1 VWLLL
6 FWFVLAGQVGAMP
19 CDVDNDGDIDL
30 NDLTL
35 IQKSILARAAVTGQ
49 DDPRDPDQNGLI
61 NSIDGRLCALR
72 CTRAK
77 CSTVNQAPFAN
88 AGPDQTVKVGDP
100 VQLSGAASSDP
111 DGDPLRYTWTFKN
124 HPLGS
129 LASLIDGLTVAPRF
143 TADKPGQYLIQLIVS
158 DGKLD
163 SVPDTVIVS
172 TENSRPIANAGPDQ
186 SVRVGTLVMLNG
198 GRSTDVD
205 GDPLTYSWQL
215 ASAPPRSGATLSNP
229 YTVNPTLQIDQPGS
243 YLIAL
248 TVSDGKVHGL
258 PDSVTVATEN
268 SPPVANPG
276 ANQSIPLGAT
286 ITLDGSRSSDV
297 DGNPLTFRWSL
308 LARSPGSAAVLS
320 NPNSVTPSFNAD
332 APGTYVAQLIVN
344 DGSVDSAPASVTL
357 TTANAA
363 PIANAGPDQSVPLGS
378 SATLDGSASR
388 DPEGAALTYTWSLTG
403 RPAGSAAS
411 LNGSGTVNPSFT
423 LDRPGNYIAQLI
435 VGDGQLASAPD
446 TVTLSTTNSRPVADA
461 GGAQAVTAG
470 APVQLDGSASRDA
483 DGDPITF
490 TWSLTSLPPG
500 SNAAI
505 TPSHGVSPSFVPD
518 LAGAYIAQLIVSDG
532 QLNSVPATVVVTVS
546 AANRKPVAVA
556 EAIPTQTTVG
566 SPVVLKGSASS
577 DPDGDPL
584 TWSWSIAL
592 RPGGSNAGI
601 VSPTAAQTSFVPDL
615 PGIYTIQLIVR
626 DGKADSVP
634 ALVVVEALAANHPPV
649 ITSTPVITA
658 TVGQPYSYAAQAI
671 DPDLGD
677 VLTWSLLTAPSGM
690 SIDPVSGLIA
700 WTPTAADAGQLDVSV
715 QVRDSAGLTA
725 RQDFRIDV
733 ATGNRAPVALDDSY
747 PMTSGQPVTVPAR
760 GALANDSDPDGN
772 PITASIAREP
782 ARGTV
787 TLNADGSF
795 SYTPTPPAPVPNL
808 NARLKWSWTSSPV
821 LPDSLNVVMTPS
833 VIDLDADGIPDVVF
847 GSTDS
852 RGGGFVEIGA
862 LRALSGADGRE
873 LFTVT
878 DTTLAINA
886 FSQIAVA
893 DIDSDGRPEIILGD
907 ASGNRL
913 VAFEHDG
920 TFKWRSPV
928 LEDISWGGP
937 AIADL
942 DGDGQPEI
950 IMGRQVLNAD
960 GSLRWTGTGGRGA
973 IGFNLRLGPLSVV
986 ADTDLD
992 GIPEVVAGN
1001 TVYRPDG
1008 TIKWQ
1013 APLTDGFVALGNFD
1027 DDPFPEIVLVNGG
1040 GVFLLEHDGTTKW
1053 GPVSIPGG
1061 GSGGPPTVAD
1071 FDGDGRPEIG
1081 VAGAAR
1087 YVVYETDGS
1096 VKWQSI
1102 TQDVSSNVTGSSVF
1116 DFEGDGSAEV
1126 VYRDELKLRVYRGR
1140 DGTVLFEY
1148 PLSSCTGY
1156 EYMPIVDVD
1165 ADGHAEI
1172 VASATNCGTFG
1183 PQRGIHVFAD
1193 AGPGWAPT
1201 RKIWNQHSYHIT
1213 NVNEDGTIPRR
1224 EDINWLFPGL
1234 NNFRLNAYAPRDTA
1248 QADSFTYRASDGS
1261 LQSNEATV
1269 RLILQRQNRQPVFT
1283 SAPPLT
1289 VTTGQSYTYDANAI
1303 DPDAAD
1309 TLIFSL
1315 TTAPAGMTI
1324 HSTTGLISWAP
1335 TAAQVGSHPI
1345 TVRVTDQGGLFA
1357 DQGYG
1362 ITVSTPA
1369 PTNRAPT
1376 ITSTAP
1382 TIATAGAAYTYPVT
1396 ATDPDAG
1403 DVLTWSLTAAPTG
1416 MTIDPATGLI
1426 AWTPAVGQVGA
1437 NTVSVRVQDQGGLF
1451 ATEGFTVSVAVP
1463 VNQPPIA
1470 VDDTYAV
1477 DEGSS
1482 LVVAGGAPA
1491 VPLPIV
1497 TGHRV
1502 QVYAAMERPIG
1513 LAFDAAG
1520 TLYVG
1525 ADEISA
1531 FPNDPRDPGF
1541 VRRVSPG
1548 GGTVQPFGPLQDDPD
1563 ALIVDTTGRISGTSG
1578 ALLVSGT
1585 TEIAHDSHLT
1595 AILPDGTTR
1604 RVLGPQDFQ
1613 ANASAILFDS
1623 RGRLLMSD
1631 FLQGSYRVLVIAQ
1644 GAATPLVDLG
1654 SVAPWDI
1661 AVDANDRIFVAG
1673 EDGIIRVFEADGSLV
1688 NASFASG
1695 QPPMR
1700 ALTFDP
1706 GGAFA
1711 GHLYGIDGGGRLL
1724 RIDTLGNTT
1733 EVGSGFD
1740 TVSASDMVF
1749 GPDRALYVSEVGRGQ
1764 VLRIT
1769 LVQTP
1774 ATAGGVLAN
1783 DSDPDGDGLNAI
1795 LVTQPASGI
1804 LSFAPNGAFVYTP
1817 KAGFEGTD
1825 SFSYK
1830 ANDGQLDSNV
1840 AMVTITVQPVNHPPV
1855 FISAPIL
1862 SAIAGQPYSYDA
1874 NATDP
1879 DAGDA
1884 LVFSLTTAPAGMTI
1898 NSTTGLIS
1906 WTPLVGE
1913 AGNQNVT
1920 VRVTDAGGL
1929 FAEQNFRLAIA
1940 APVNRPPVAVD
1951 DLFSVS
1957 EGASISVGS
1966 GAVPAEPVPV
1976 AFGYRVEVYA
1986 RLQAPVQLTFDPAG
2000 VLYAGYDVVGNSP
2013 SPYDPG
2019 FVRRIARGGTPV
2031 TNFGPQQTDP
2041 DAVVVDVQGSITGVA
2056 GAVLVSGT
2064 TSDGSASHLSA
2075 ILPDGTARTLFSS
2088 PQYVANSSGMVFDRR
2103 GRLLIGDTGSVAI
2116 DPKRVLI
2123 SEGAVPKELFPVD
2136 NSFPVELAVD
2146 PANRIFVAGFFGVIR
2161 IYGEDGALIDP
2172 AFVSGLGG
2180 VKAMAFGTGGDF
2192 GNALYVVDG
2201 GGRLLRVGNGGQID
2215 VLGTGFDDAMDIVF
2229 GPDFAMYLSEYVRG
2243 RVLRITA
2250 TQAAGAQGSVL
2261 ANDTDPEGDVLNAI
2275 LMTQPVNGS
2284 LSFGTN
2290 GAFTYT
2296 PMAGFRGMDSFTYKA
2311 NDGQLDSNVAVVT
2324 ITVQP
2329 VNHPPVFTSAPI
2341 LSAIAGQPYSYD
2353 ANATDPDAG
2362 DALAYSLT
2370 TAPPGMQ
2377 INPATGVIDWT
2388 PAAAQIG
2395 SHPVTVRVT
2404 DPGGLFDEQ
2413 SFSINVS
2420 APPPVNLPPAFTS
2433 TPIITATVGQPYTY
2447 DVNSTDDLTC
2457 ENGNLLLNGSFEQSS
2472 VNGPLF
2478 ASSTAITHWTVGG
2491 VTIDYTSFPY
2501 HWNASDGVFSIDL
2514 EGSNGNNSRGTIF
2527 QAFATCPGQ
2536 PYRVLF
2542 DLSGNPASFP
2552 LVKRVQ
2558 VTAAADSMTFEYDI
2572 GSVGWVANATT
2583 IRYVLKEF
2591 QFTATGA
2598 STTLEFGSLGS
2609 TGYGPVIDNVRVIP
2623 VNGSLAYSLPTAP
2636 AGMTIDSTTGLI
2648 SWTPT
2653 DVQAGPQN
2661 VTVRVTDPGGLTDEQ
2676 SFSITVSAPP
2686 PVNLPPAFTSSPIT
2700 TATVGQPYTY
2710 DAGATDTNTGDT
2722 LTFSL
2727 PAAPAGMGIN
2737 PATGLI
2743 SWTPTN
2749 TQVGSQAVT
2758 VRVTDPG
2765 GLTDE
2770 QSFSITVSAPPPVNL
2785 PPAFT
2790 STPATTATV
2799 GQPYAYDADATDPGD
2814 TLTYSLTTAPP
2825 GMVIAAATGLIQ
2837 WTPTAAQAGDHPV
2850 EVKVQDAGGLFVT
2863 QPFTLTVSATAVCV
2877 PPPAGLIS
2885 WWPGDGNTLDRAAAN
2900 DGLAENGASYAAG
2913 LVGQAFRFD
2922 GVDDLIRIASSSTV
2936 SFGGPFSVEF
2946 WFNPTT
2952 TINVSTPNQ
2961 MLLAKG
2967 RYLEGGFNAPVA
2979 IQVLGGDGRLL
2990 VRMPPAPALVTT
3002 TGTWPAG
3009 TWQHIALSW
3018 DGARYRLYVNG
3029 SEEAGL
3035 DNAFSIFDSSD
3046 PITLGNADGFA
3057 AGGFAGLLDEPTL
3070 YNRAL
3075 TPAEVTALHAA
3086 RGLGKCTATYS
3097 RADAGPDQAV
3107 EVAATVS
3114 LDGSASRAFDGAAL
3128 AYQWTLTS
3136 RPANSTAIL
3145 ANPTTVS
3152 PSFTADKAGAY
3163 TLELIVSNAGRASAP
3178 DSVSITAAKVNHPP
3192 SITSTAITAGA
3203 VGTAYT
3209 YPVTASDPDPGDT
3222 LSFSLTTAPA
3232 GMSINAASG
3241 LIQWTPNAGQIGS
3254 HPVSVRV
3261 QDQGGLFAPQI
3272 FLLIVVAAP
3281 VPVTVPDV
3289 VGQEQAAAQNA
3300 ISAASLT
3307 VGTVTVAA
3315 SDTVA
3320 AGRVI
3325 SQNPAAGSVVNSGSA
3340 VALVVSSGP
3349 QGPAVTAIRVT
3360 PTAPLLLTGQ
3370 TQAFAAT
3377 GILANGS
3384 SLPLTSG
3391 LTWTSSNPAV
3401 ASIDVNGLSTALSQ
3415 GSTTIS
3421 ASQGGIT
3428 GSATFT
3434 VAQSVPDATLPIA
3447 EITAPADG
3455 ASIASAVPIV
3465 GTASDANFLK
3475 YLIEIAPF
3483 ETGVFSTLHVGTA
3496 PVTGGTLATLDPTT
3510 LVNDLYVVRLT
3521 VIDKADN
3528 RTQTEITV
3536 QITRDKKVGNF
3547 TLAFQDLNVPMAGI
3561 PISVVRSYDSRDKTR
3576 GDFGIGWRLDV
3587 QSLRLRVTG
3596 IPGDGWRINRT
3607 GGVLNRLYSL
3617 KETRAHKVAI
3627 TLPDGK
3633 VEEFTLTPVPDSQ
3646 RLSTLDA
3653 TSAVYSPGAQTS
3665 GRLQPVGGTDL
3676 IVVGAQPGTVQLLTP
3691 GYELYNPAE
3700 YEYTTPE
3707 GQVIL
3712 ISRTAGVKQIR
3723 DRSGNTVSFAP
3734 GGIIHSAGKSITFAR
3749 DGQGRITTVTD
3760 PMGNAQTYA
3769 YDINGDLASH
3779 TDAEGRRT
3787 SFLYNYEHGLIEIQD
3802 PRGVRPI
3809 RNEYDAAGRLIK
3821 TIDAYGKEIT
3831 YTHDLGANRELIT
3844 DRLGNTTIHVYDDL
3858 GNVTQTA
3865 DPLGGVTNRSYDGR
3879 GNTLSETDPLGR
3891 TRTTT
3896 YDGQDNRL
3904 TETDP
3909 LGQTTRYTYNNSRQV
3924 LTVTDALGRITS
3936 NAYDANGNL
3945 TSSTDPAGQATTY
3958 TYDARGLQNTRTD
3971 PLGQITSYA
3980 YDASGNLASE
3990 TDALG
3995 RVTSYT
4001 YDANGNR
4008 LTQSTTRSTAGG
4020 PETLTTRFTY
4030 DKANRLTET
4039 THPDGSVTRV
4049 AYNAIGKQSVTTD
4062 PLGRETKFDY
4072 DDMGRLTRSTYPDGS
4087 SETSAYDAEGRR
4099 TGSTDRAGRTTTSTY
4114 DQLGRLIE
4122 TIAPD
4127 GSRTRTTYDAAGQV
4141 LASTDARG
4149 NVTGYEYDAAGRR
4162 SKVTDAAG
4170 AATLFT
4176 YDALGN
4182 QIQVTDANGHS
4193 IGFQYDANNRRTR
4206 TNYADGTFELVVY
4219 DALGRQT
4226 AKTDQAGVTTQYG
4239 YDALGRLISVTDALG
4254 QVTRYSYDE
4263 QGNQLTQTDAEG
4275 RTTSFAYDKMG
4286 RRIRRTLPLG
4296 QTETFSYDAAG
4307 NLRTKTDFNGRTT
4320 SYTYDTVNRLTRKTP
4335 DGSLGQPPV
4344 VFSYTPS
4351 GQRAS
4356 MQDASG
4362 STTYSYDNR
4371 DRLLSKA
4378 TPQGTLSYSYDPAGN
4393 LTRIQSNHAGGAA
4406 MDYAYDPR
4414 NRLAT
4419 VTDAEGRVTTYSYDA
4434 VGNLAGFLYPN
4445 GVQTT
4450 YTYNPLNRLTN
4461 VTGARGG
4468 TLASYTYTLGPS
4480 GNRTAVTEASGRRV
4494 DYTYDDLYRLRS
4506 ETISADPTGPNGAI
4520 AYTYDR
4526 VGNRLTRISTVAG
4539 IPEQNF
4545 NYDFNDRLDGEGY
4558 DNNGNTLTSGGRTF
4572 GYDFENHLTS
4582 ADGGV
4587 TFVYDG
4593 DGIRV
4598 AKTAGG
4604 VTTGFL
4610 VDDRNPTGYAQV
4622 LEELVGGAVE
4632 RSYTYGLKLISQKQA
4647 SGVSFYGY
4655 DGHGSVRYLTDVSG
4669 NVTDTY
4675 SYEAFGNLVG
4685 QMSST
4690 ANVYLYA
4697 GEQRD
4702 GDVGFY
4708 YLRARYHNSM
4718 QGRFLSNDPA
4728 SGVLFDP
4735 PSLHRYLYTAN
4746 DPIGKADPTGEKY
4759 TLTELGL
4766 VSAIGGIL
4774 GGLSTRVANY
4784 ALGRPTTKASLAVGI
4799 VTGAALGPLS
4809 LLYAEIGALAV
4820 AYGTVSSLGVGV
4832 EVFLSDTST
4841 PGQKAAAGA
4850 LVLATVAG
4858 AAVAYKYL
4866 DAATGR
4872 VPGLPPALIGQRSVD
4887 NFILFMRQNNVEVVA
4902 SEIFVRS
4909 PFQPIGRRFDVVLRD
4924 PATQQLVGIE
4934 IKATSGAFG
4943 RLNRAQAL
4951 SDTVVLRFG
4960 SRAFG
4965 ARARAA
4971 GIEGEPIHNVY
4982 RIQWAD
4988 E

>member
-1 VWLLL
+1 MFRSAKHWVWLLL
-6 FWFVLAGQVGAMP
+6 CWFALAGQVWAKT
-19 CDVDNDGDIDL
+19 CDVDKDADVDL
-30 NDLTL
+30 DDVTL
-35 IQKSILARAAVTGQ
+35 LQRMLPARPTVTGP
-49 DDPRDPDQNGLI
+49 DDPRDPDHNGR
-61 NSIDGRLCALR
+61 IDIGDVRACILL

-77 CSTVNQAPFAN
+77 CSTINQAPFAN

-100 VQLSGAASSDP
+100 VHLSGAASSDP
-111 DGDPLRYTWTFKN
+111 DGDPLRYTWTFN
-124 HPLGS
+124 RPLGS

-163 SVPDTVIVS
+163 SAPDTVIVS

-205 GDPLTYSWQL
+205 GDPLTYTWQL
-215 ASAPPRSGATLSNP
+215 ASVPPGSGATLGNP
-229 YTVNPTLQIDQPGS
+229 DTVNPTLLIDQPGS

-248 TVSDGKVHGL
+248 TVSDGKVPSL
-258 PDSVTVATEN
+258 PDTVTVTTEN
-268 SPPVANPG
+268 SPPVANAG

-286 ITLDGSRSSDV
+286 ITLDGSHSSDV

-308 LARSPGSAAVLS
+308 LARPPGSTAVLS
-320 NPNSVTPSFNAD
+320 NPNSVSPSFNAD

-378 SATLDGSASR
+378 SATLDGSASH

-403 RPAGSAAS
+403 RPAGSNAS
-411 LNGSGTVNPSFT
+411 LSGGNTVNPSFT
-423 LDRPGNYIAQLI
+423 LDRPGNYVAQLI

-446 TVTLSTTNSRPVADA
+446 TVTLSTTNSRPVAVA
-461 GGAQAVTAG
+461 GAAQTVTAG
-470 APVQLDGSASRDA
+470 TPVQLDGSASHDA

-490 TWSLTSLPPG
+490 IWSLTSLPLG
-500 SNAAI
+500 SKAAV
-505 TPSHGVSPSFVPD
+505 TPADGVSPSFVPD
-518 LAGAYIAQLIVSDG
+518 LAGSYIAQLIVSDG
-532 QLNSVPATVVVTVS
+532 QLSSVPATVVITVS
-546 AANRKPVAVA
+546 AANRKPIAVA
-556 EAIPTQTTVG
+556 EAVPTQTTVG

-592 RPGGSNAGI
+592 RPGGSNASI
-601 VSPTAAQTSFVPDL
+601 VSPTAAQTSFVPDV
-615 PGIYTIQLIVR
+615 PGIYTIQLVVR
-626 DGKADSVP
+626 DGKVDSVP

-649 ITSTPVITA
+649 ITSTPATTA

-690 SIDPVSGLIA
+690 TIDPASGLIA
-700 WTPTAADAGQLDVSV
+700 WTPGVGQLGNQKVS
-715 QVRDSAGLTA
+715 
-725 RQDFRIDV
+725 
-733 ATGNRAPVALDDSY
+733 
-747 PMTSGQPVTVPAR
+747 
-760 GALANDSDPDGN
+760 
-772 PITASIAREP
+772 
-782 ARGTV
+782 
-787 TLNADGSF
+787 
-795 SYTPTPPAPVPNL
+795 
-808 NARLKWSWTSSPV
+808 
-821 LPDSLNVVMTPS
+821 
-833 VIDLDADGIPDVVF
+833 
-847 GSTDS
+847 
-852 RGGGFVEIGA
+852 
-862 LRALSGADGRE
+862 
-873 LFTVT
+873 
-878 DTTLAINA
+878 
-886 FSQIAVA
+886 
-893 DIDSDGRPEIILGD
+893 
-907 ASGNRL
+907 
-913 VAFEHDG
+913 
-920 TFKWRSPV
+920 
-928 LEDISWGGP
+928 
-937 AIADL
+937 
-942 DGDGQPEI
+942 
-950 IMGRQVLNAD
+950 
-960 GSLRWTGTGGRGA
+960 
-973 IGFNLRLGPLSVV
+973 
-986 ADTDLD
+986 
-992 GIPEVVAGN
+992 
-1001 TVYRPDG
+1001 
-1008 TIKWQ
+1008 
-1013 APLTDGFVALGNFD
+1013 
-1027 DDPFPEIVLVNGG
+1027 
-1040 GVFLLEHDGTTKW
+1040 
-1053 GPVSIPGG
+1053 
-1061 GSGGPPTVAD
+1061 
-1071 FDGDGRPEIG
+1071 
-1081 VAGAAR
+1081 
-1087 YVVYETDGS
+1087 
-1096 VKWQSI
+1096 
-1102 TQDVSSNVTGSSVF
+1102 
-1116 DFEGDGSAEV
+1116 
-1126 VYRDELKLRVYRGR
+1126 
-1140 DGTVLFEY
+1140 
-1148 PLSSCTGY
+1148 
-1156 EYMPIVDVD
+1156 
-1165 ADGHAEI
+1165 
-1172 VASATNCGTFG
+1172 
-1183 PQRGIHVFAD
+1183 
-1193 AGPGWAPT
+1193 
-1201 RKIWNQHSYHIT
+1201 
-1213 NVNEDGTIPRR
+1213 
-1224 EDINWLFPGL
+1224 
-1234 NNFRLNAYAPRDTA
+1234 
-1248 QADSFTYRASDGS
+1248 
-1261 LQSNEATV
+1261 
-1269 RLILQRQNRQPVFT
+1269 
-1283 SAPPLT
+1283 
-1289 VTTGQSYTYDANAI
+1289 
-1303 DPDAAD
+1303 
-1309 TLIFSL
+1309 
-1315 TTAPAGMTI
+1315 
-1324 HSTTGLISWAP
+1324 
-1335 TAAQVGSHPI
+1335 
-1345 TVRVTDQGGLFA
+1345 VRVTDQGGLPATQDFEIAVGAPNHAPVITFA
-1357 DQGYG
+1357 GFAPQWTQLSPTGVIAAPRHVSGTNTYDDINDRLITFGGDNNTASPLNDTWVLVNPTALTGAASWLKLEPVGTIPAGRHSHSAIYDPTANRLIIYGGCVGHCTQLADAWALTHANGLGGAPEWIALPSGMPSMGHAVGYDPVSNRMIVFGGLPAGPGSDTNAVRVLVDANGIGTPQWITLTPDGTPPSPRGQWAEAAYDPIANRLLVYGGRTSRGVEFNDLWILHNANGLGGTPRWEQLSPNGRGPSLRNGYSSVHDLNSNRLIVHSGVDYTPNPNLYFNETWILNNANGVGGTPEWIRQTTVGVAPVPRAHFVAGYARSSNRMVLAFGRSQDTAGLVTVYDDAWVLSNASGNCTAGQACTFQATAADPDVGDALTFALDAAPPGMTIGAASGAIVWTPAITQIGNHAVTVRVEDRGGLFATQTFTATVASVAVPNVVGLAPEWAESFITAADLAVGTTTSQGGAITLNFDSLPSRQGWTYQTESSVPESRAFSVDGTSLRLDTTGLGVNQTAFYDMFGAVERRWPFKANVRAQVLSEELALPNNALGMNFTVRGRQVGLFSVGLGAARIQLQGLEVISFDTAASHDYLLEGQPAQGYRLAVDGVLLRTGAAALDSDPPSRLRLGDVTFGPNSRAEISAYSYTQPRVVGQNPPPGTLVPNKTPVDLTIVDGPATETVPNVIGLSQAAAEGAIVTANLKLGG
-1362 ITVSTPA
+1362 ITSAPHPTVPAGQVSDQSPLPNIHVPKDTPVNVVLSTGPPA

-1403 DVLTWSLTAAPTG
+1403 DVLTWSLTTAPTG
-1416 MTIDPATGLI
+1416 MTIDSATGLI

-1437 NTVSVRVQDQGGLF
+1437 NNVTVRVQDQGGLF

-1491 VPLPIV
+1491 AVPLPTV

-1563 ALIVDTTGRISGTSG
+1563 ALVVDTTGTISGASG

-1585 TEIAHDSHLT
+1585 TEIVHDSHLT

-1604 RVLGPQDFQ
+1604 RILGPQDFQ

-1644 GAATPLVDLG
+1644 GTATPLVDLG

-1661 AVDANDRIFVAG
+1661 AIDANDRIFVAG

-1711 GHLYGIDGGGRLL
+1711 GYLYAIDGGGRLL

-1749 GPDRALYVSEVGRGQ
+1749 GPDRALYVSELGRGQ

-1769 LVQTP
+1769 AVQTP

-1825 SFSYK
+1825 SFTYK

-1840 AMVTITVQPVNHPPV
+1840 AVVTITVQPVNHPPV

-1884 LVFSLTTAPAGMTI
+1884 LTFSLPVSPAGMTIDPATGLITWTPDAGQVGSHPVAVRVTDAGGLFDTRVFSVVVSPAMPSCVAPPADMVAWWPLDGDATDVVGGNNGVVEGSGGIFVSGMVGHGFFSGGEDSLIAVPDSPGLSPPQLTLDAWVRLDRILENNNNMVFLWKGNSLGHNISTPYGLLICGNACAASGGSITAAGVRSGTAGVGKLGVLLTRADRSDHLIFSNATLPLGAFVHVAVTVDGSMVRIFLNGELDTEVAQIGTPFSGGLALQIGGIRNPVGGSSSFPGVIDELEIFNRALTPQEIAALFAAGSAGKCKAPAPSNRTPLITSAPVTVAIVGQLYANNVEATDPDAGDVLAFSLTTAPAGMTI
-1898 NSTTGLIS
+1898 NAATGLIT
-1906 WTPLVGE
+1906 WTPTLAQVGSHS
-1913 AGNQNVT
+1913 VT
-1920 VRVTDAGGL
+1920 VRVTDQGGL
-1929 FAEQNFRLAIA
+1929 IA
-1940 APVNRPPVAVD
+1940 D
-1951 DLFSVS
+1951 
-1957 EGASISVGS
+1957 
-1966 GAVPAEPVPV
+1966 
-1976 AFGYRVEVYA
+1976 
-1986 RLQAPVQLTFDPAG
+1986 Q
-2000 VLYAGYDVVGNSP
+2000 
-2013 SPYDPG
+2013 PY
-2019 FVRRIARGGTPV
+2019 
-2031 TNFGPQQTDP
+2031 
-2041 DAVVVDVQGSITGVA
+2041 
-2056 GAVLVSGT
+2056 
-2064 TSDGSASHLSA
+2064 
-2075 ILPDGTARTLFSS
+2075 
-2088 PQYVANSSGMVFDRR
+2088 
-2103 GRLLIGDTGSVAI
+2103 
-2116 DPKRVLI
+2116 
-2123 SEGAVPKELFPVD
+2123 
-2136 NSFPVELAVD
+2136 
-2146 PANRIFVAGFFGVIR
+2146 
-2161 IYGEDGALIDP
+2161 
-2172 AFVSGLGG
+2172 
-2180 VKAMAFGTGGDF
+2180 
-2192 GNALYVVDG
+2192 
-2201 GGRLLRVGNGGQID
+2201 
-2215 VLGTGFDDAMDIVF
+2215 
-2229 GPDFAMYLSEYVRG
+2229 
-2243 RVLRITA
+2243 
-2250 TQAAGAQGSVL
+2250 
-2261 ANDTDPEGDVLNAI
+2261 
-2275 LMTQPVNGS
+2275 
-2284 LSFGTN
+2284 
-2290 GAFTYT
+2290 
-2296 PMAGFRGMDSFTYKA
+2296 
-2311 NDGQLDSNVAVVT
+2311 T
-2324 ITVQP
+2324 ITV
-2329 VNHPPVFTSAPI
+2329 SAPAPTNSPPTI
-2341 LSAIAGQPYSYD
+2341 TSMAPTTATAGTPYTYT
-2353 ANATDPDAG
+2353 ATATDPDAG
-2362 DALAYSLT
+2362 D
-2370 TAPPGMQ
+2370 
-2377 INPATGVIDWT
+2377 V
-2388 PAAAQIG
+2388 
-2395 SHPVTVRVT
+2395 
-2404 DPGGLFDEQ
+2404 
-2413 SFSINVS
+2413 
-2420 APPPVNLPPAFTS
+2420 
-2433 TPIITATVGQPYTY
+2433 
-2447 DVNSTDDLTC
+2447 
-2457 ENGNLLLNGSFEQSS
+2457 
-2472 VNGPLF
+2472 
-2478 ASSTAITHWTVGG
+2478 
-2491 VTIDYTSFPY
+2491 
-2501 HWNASDGVFSIDL
+2501 
-2514 EGSNGNNSRGTIF
+2514 
-2527 QAFATCPGQ
+2527 
-2536 PYRVLF
+2536 
-2542 DLSGNPASFP
+2542 
-2552 LVKRVQ
+2552 
-2558 VTAAADSMTFEYDI
+2558 
-2572 GSVGWVANATT
+2572 
-2583 IRYVLKEF
+2583 
-2591 QFTATGA
+2591 
-2598 STTLEFGSLGS
+2598 
-2609 TGYGPVIDNVRVIP
+2609 
-2623 VNGSLAYSLPTAP
+2623 LAYSLPTAP
-2636 AGMTIDSTTGLI
+2636 TGMSINPTTGLI
-2648 SWTPT
+2648 TWTPT
-2653 DVQAGPQN
+2653 LAQIGDHG
-2661 VTVRVTDPGGLTDEQ
+2661 VTIRVTDSGGLTAEQ
-2676 SFSITVSAPP
+2676 GLSIAVSPP
-2686 PVNLPPAFTSSPIT
+2686 APVNQPPS
-2700 TATVGQPYTY
+2700 
-2710 DAGATDTNTGDT
+2710 
-2722 LTFSL
+2722 
-2727 PAAPAGMGIN
+2727 
-2737 PATGLI
+2737 
-2743 SWTPTN
+2743 
-2749 TQVGSQAVT
+2749 
-2758 VRVTDPG
+2758 
-2765 GLTDE
+2765 
-2770 QSFSITVSAPPPVNL
+2770 
-2785 PPAFT
+2785 FT
-2790 STPATTATV
+2790 STPVTSATAGIPYTYPVTATD
-2799 GQPYAYDADATDPGD
+2799 PDPGD

-2825 GMVIAAATGLIQ
+2825 GMTINVASGVIQ

-2850 EVKVQDAGGLFVT
+2850 EVKVQDAGGLSTT
-2863 QPFTLTVSATAVCV
+2863 QPFTLTVSAVAACT
-2877 PPPAGLIS
+2877 PPPTGLVS

-2922 GVDDLIRIASSSTV
+2922 GVDDLIRIASSRTTG
-2936 SFGGPFSVEF
+2936 FGGAFSVEF

-2990 VRMPPAPALVTT
+2990 VRMPPAPALVSSTD
-3002 TGTWPAG
+3002 TWPAG

-3035 DNAFSIFDSSD
+3035 DNAFSIIDSTD

-3136 RPANSTAIL
+3136 RPANSAAVL
-3145 ANPTTVS
+3145 ANPATVS

-3163 TLELIVSNAGRASAP
+3163 TLDLIVSNAGRASAP

-3192 SITSTAITAGA
+3192 TITSTAITAGA

-3222 LSFSLTTAPA
+3222 LTFSLTTAPA

-3254 HPVSVRV
+3254 HPVTVRV
-3261 QDQGGLFAPQI
+3261 QDQGGLFVPQS

-3281 VPVTVPDV
+3281 VPVSVPDV
-3289 VGQEQAAAQNA
+3289 VGQEQAAAQSA
-3300 ISAASLT
+3300 ISAASLS
-3307 VGTVTVAA
+3307 VGTVTIAA

-3320 AGRVI
+3320 ASRVI

-3360 PTAPLLLTGQ
+3360 PTTPLLLTGQ
-3370 TQAFAAT
+3370 SQAFAAT

-3384 SLPLTSG
+3384 SLPLTGG
-3391 LTWTSSNPAV
+3391 LTWASSNPAV
-3401 ASIDVNGLSTALSQ
+3401 ASIDANGLATALSQ

-3455 ASIASAVPIV
+3455 ASVASAVPIV

-3561 PISVVRSYDSRDKTR
+3561 PIGVVRSYDSRDKTK

-3587 QSLRLRVTG
+3587 QSLRLRVVG
-3596 IPGDGWRINRT
+3596 IHGQGWQHT
-3607 GGVLNRLYSL
+3607 QSGGILNRRYTLSQQRSY
-3617 KETRAHKVAI
+3617 RVAI

-3633 VEEFTLTPVPDSQ
+3633 VEEFKMEVVP
-3646 RLSTLDA
+3646 STQQLVPIQVVD
-3653 TSAVYSPGAQTS
+3653 AVYTPTAQTRGS
-3665 GRLQPVGGTDL
+3665 LRALGETRLVTFGQTGGLD
-3676 IVVGAQPGTVQLLTP
+3676 LLTESGLEVFDP
-3691 GYELYNPAE
+3691 RE

-3787 SFLYNYEHGLIEIQD
+3787 SFLYNYDHGLIEIQD
-3802 PRGVRPI
+3802 PRGIRPI

-3865 DPLGGVTNRSYDGR
+3865 DPLGGVTNRSYDAR

-3891 TRTTT
+3891 TRSNS

-3909 LGQTTRYTYNNSRQV
+3909 LGATTTYTYNNSRQV

-3945 TSSTDPAGQATTY
+3945 TSSTDPAGQVTTY
-3958 TYDARGLQNTRTD
+3958 TYDARGLQTTRTD

-3995 RVTSYT
+3995 RVSTYS

-4049 AYNAIGKQSVTTD
+4049 TYNAIGKQSITTD
-4062 PLGRETKFDY
+4062 ALGRETKFDY
-4072 DDMGRLTRSTYPDGS
+4072 DDMGRLTRTTYPDGS

-4114 DQLGRLIE
+4114 DPLGRLVE

-4127 GSRTRTTYDAAGQV
+4127 GSRTGTTYDAAGQV

-4170 AATLFT
+4170 ATTLFT

-4193 IGFQYDANNRRTR
+4193 VGFQYDANNRRTR
-4206 TNYADGTFELVVY
+4206 TNYADGTFDQVSY
-4219 DALGRQT
+4219 DTLGRQT
-4226 AKTDQAGVTTQYG
+4226 AKTDQAGLTTQFA
-4239 YDALGRLISVTDALG
+4239 YDALGRLTSVTDALG
-4254 QVTRYSYDE
+4254 QITRYSYDE
-4263 QGNQLTQTDAEG
+4263 LGNQLTQIDAEG

-4286 RRIRRTLPLG
+4286 RRIKRTLPLG

-4371 DRLLSKA
+4371 DRLLSKV
-4378 TPQGTLSYSYDPAGN
+4378 TPQGTLSYSYDAAGN

-4406 MDYAYDPR
+4406 MDYSYDAR
-4414 NRLAT
+4414 NRLAS

-4450 YTYNPLNRLTN
+4450 YTYNTVNRLTN

-4468 TLASYTYTLGPS
+4468 ATIAGYTYTLGPS
-4480 GNRTAVTEASGRRV
+4480 GNRTAVTEASGRSV

-4506 ETISADPTGPNGAI
+4506 ETISADPAGPNGAI

-4526 VGNRLTRISTVAG
+4526 VGNRLTRTSTVAG
-4539 IPEQNF
+4539 IPDQSF

-4587 TFVYDG
+4587 SFVYNG

-4610 VDDRNPTGYAQV
+4610 VDDR
-4622 LEELVGGAVE
+4622 
-4632 RSYTYGLKLISQKQA
+4632 
-4647 SGVSFYGY
+4647 
-4655 DGHGSVRYLTDVSG
+4655 
-4669 NVTDTY
+4669 
-4675 SYEAFGNLVG
+4675 
-4685 QMSST
+4685 
-4690 ANVYLYA
+4690 
-4697 GEQRD
+4697 
-4702 GDVGFY
+4702 
-4708 YLRARYHNSM
+4708 
-4718 QGRFLSNDPA
+4718 
-4728 SGVLFDP
+4728 
-4735 PSLHRYLYTAN
+4735 
-4746 DPIGKADPTGEKY
+4746 
-4759 TLTELGL
+4759 
-4766 VSAIGGIL
+4766 
-4774 GGLSTRVANY
+4774 
-4784 ALGRPTTKASLAVGI
+4784 
-4799 VTGAALGPLS
+4799 
-4809 LLYAEIGALAV
+4809 
-4820 AYGTVSSLGVGV
+4820 
-4832 EVFLSDTST
+4832 
-4841 PGQKAAAGA
+4841 
-4850 LVLATVAG
+4850 
-4858 AAVAYKYL
+4858 
-4866 DAATGR
+4866 
-4872 VPGLPPALIGQRSVD
+4872 
-4887 NFILFMRQNNVEVVA
+4887 
-4902 SEIFVRS
+4902 
-4909 PFQPIGRRFDVVLRD
+4909 
-4924 PATQQLVGIE
+4924 
-4934 IKATSGAFG
+4934 
-4943 RLNRAQAL
+4943 
-4951 SDTVVLRFG
+4951 
-4960 SRAFG
+4960 
-4965 ARARAA
+4965 
-4971 GIEGEPIHNVY
+4971 
-4982 RIQWAD
+4982 
-4988 E
+4988 